1 MINPTRSTAYAEF
14 CSHANQGHL
23 LLAVTL
29 STKIK
34 NTEEGERFTESQF
47 FRALWDQHLI
57 GQFALLIPSSK
68 SWSIDSWY
76 RLHRHPAF
84 HFHGIV
90 VIHKNYADR
99 VWNNDELRARLT
111 RTLKSWRK
119 NRKGVRPCEV
129 PQFDISRIANT
140 QAQCAKYNSWGAE
153 AVGNWM
159 TYCAHEEPIAAMPKY
174 KSTAFR
180 LST

>member
-1 MINPTRSTAYAEF
+1 MNNPNRSTAYAEF
-14 CSHANQGHL
+14 CSHAVQGHL

-34 NTEEGERFTESQF
+34 NNEEGERFTESQF
-47 FRALWDQHLI
+47 FRSLWEQHLI

-76 RLHRHPAF
+76 RLHRNPAF

-99 VWNNDELRARLT
+99 VWSNGELRARLT
-111 RTLKSWRK
+111 RTLNAWRK

-129 PQFDISRIANT
+129 SQFEISRIANT
-140 QAQCAKYNSWGAE
+140 QDQCAKYTTWGAD
-153 AVGNWM
+153 AIGSWM
-159 TYCAHEEPIAAMPKY
+159 NYCAHEEPRAEMPKY
-174 KSTAFR
+174 KSNAFR